1 MARTR
6 AANYDEKRQAI
17 LKRAAEVFSEEGFD
31 RASMSRL
38 AQACGVSKALL
49 YHYYTGKDEL
59 LFDIIGGHLEELCS
73 LVDGADDPTLAA
85 PDRLLALVT
94 VILEGYRDSTH
105 EHRVQINALAQ
116 LPEDRQEEL
125 RTLER
130 HLVRVVAAAIE
141 GLDPGL
147 AGRKALL
154 KPLTMSLFGM
164 LNWHYMWFRPEGP
177 MTREDY
183 ARMATTITIAGAK
196 AVLNEANRTV

>member
-17 LKRAAEVFSEEGFD
+17 LKRAAEVFSQEGFD

-59 LFDIIGGHLEELCS
+59 LFDIIGGHLEELS
-73 LVDGADDPTLAA
+73 ALVDGADDATLPTEE
-85 PDRLLALVT
+85 RLLALVT
-94 VILEGYRDSTH
+94 AILEGYRDATH
-105 EHRVQINALAQ
+105 EHRVQINALSQ
-116 LPEDRQEEL
+116 LPDAQQEEL
-125 RTLER
+125 RGLER
-130 HLVRVVAAAIE
+130 HLVGVVARAIE
-141 GLDPGL
+141 GLDPRL
-147 AGRKALL
+147 AGEKALL

-177 MTREDY
+177 MTRQDY
-183 ARMATTITIAGAK
+183 ARMATTITVAGAM
-196 AVLNEANRTV
+196 AVLEKGA

>member
-59 LFDIIGGHLEELCS
+59 LFDIIGGHLEELCA
-73 LVDGADDPTLAA
+73 LVDGADDPALPA

-116 LPEDRQEEL
+116 LPEERQEEL

-196 AVLNEANRTV
+196 AVLDQSTDLI